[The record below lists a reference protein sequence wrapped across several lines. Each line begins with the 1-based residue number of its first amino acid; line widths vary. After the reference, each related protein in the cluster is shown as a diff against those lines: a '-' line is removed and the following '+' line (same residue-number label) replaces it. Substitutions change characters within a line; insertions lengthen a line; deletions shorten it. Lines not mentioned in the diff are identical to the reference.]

1 MNIILR
7 IIIDILLAGGMFFAF
22 CGVLGM
28 LRMPDPFT
36 RIQSSTNISTMGI
49 LSISLAGFLYAIFVE
64 QNGQMAVKIALIV
77 VFVVLTNPVA
87 SHALSRAAYHHHEMK
102 VHDAVLHRDDYGE
115 DQPHA

>member
-1 MNIILR
+1 LSVAM
-7 IIIDILLAGGMFFAF
+7 AG
-22 CGVLGM
+22 L
-28 LRMPDPFT
+28 
-36 RIQSSTNISTMGI
+36 
-49 LSISLAGFLYAIFVE
+49 LYAIFVE
-64 QNGQMAVKIALIV
+64 HSGPMAVKIALIV